1 MLPLHH
7 IRNVESGR
15 FRILLLYPLSGC
27 LTFGI
32 TLGVL
37 PPHLGIIR
45 HNEYYVKSRKQG
57 SNLRPEIYKIP
68 ALSLSYFGK
77 APQPRFERGTAKLT
91 VLSSTT
97 ELLGNGLENKS
108 PTGTERVEL
117 PIDILAYH
125 YSFHYPFILWFV
137 VWTFSLPYP

>member
-1 MLPLHH
+1 MVGDFSPNALLHTD
-7 IRNVESGR
+7 
-15 FRILLLYPLSGC
+15 LYS
-27 LTFGI
+27 
-32 TLGVL
+32 
-37 PPHLGIIR
+37 IR

-68 ALSLSYFGK
+68 ALSLSYSGK

-108 PTGTERVEL
+108 PTGTPGIE
-117 PIDILAYH
+117 PGTQ
-125 YSFHYPFILWFV
+125 F
-137 VWTFSLPYP
+137 